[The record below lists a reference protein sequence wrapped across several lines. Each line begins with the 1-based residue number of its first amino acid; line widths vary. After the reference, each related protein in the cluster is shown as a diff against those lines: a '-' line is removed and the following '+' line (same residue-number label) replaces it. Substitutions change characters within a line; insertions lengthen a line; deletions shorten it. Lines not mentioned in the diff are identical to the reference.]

1 MESDKKNIVSNLIT
15 YISFLFNFL
24 EFKLHFFKLSSI
36 VKQISYYC
44 FQCRVLRNKEIIEVH
59 HNYLHVGDIINVEY
73 GMNIPVDGLVL
84 QSTQLAADESAMTG
98 ESDECK
104 KDIFYFCNMRRDE
117 KLAENIKFDETNKAE
132 RAHMLP
138 SPLLLSGTSIA
149 GGEGKMV
156 CVMVG

>member
-1 MESDKKNIVSNLIT
+1 
-15 YISFLFNFL
+15 
-24 EFKLHFFKLSSI
+24 
-36 VKQISYYC
+36 
-44 FQCRVLRNKEIIEVH
+44 
-59 HNYLHVGDIINVEY
+59 
-73 GMNIPVDGLVL
+73 
-84 QSTQLAADESAMTG
+84 MTG

-156 CVMVG
+156 CIMVGSDSCLGKIIAKLILRPEVTPL

>member
-1 MESDKKNIVSNLIT
+1 
-15 YISFLFNFL
+15 
-24 EFKLHFFKLSSI
+24 
-36 VKQISYYC
+36 
-44 FQCRVLRNKEIIEVH
+44 
-59 HNYLHVGDIINVEY
+59 
-73 GMNIPVDGLVL
+73 MNIPVDGLVL
-84 QSTQLAADESAMTG
+84 QATQLAADESAMTG

-132 RAHMLP
+132 QAHMLP

-156 CVMVG
+156 CIMVGQDSCLGKIIAKLILRPEVTPLQNKLEKIATDIGKMGTYIALLIVHVLLFRYFLEGLSIRNVDLFGGEQPDGS